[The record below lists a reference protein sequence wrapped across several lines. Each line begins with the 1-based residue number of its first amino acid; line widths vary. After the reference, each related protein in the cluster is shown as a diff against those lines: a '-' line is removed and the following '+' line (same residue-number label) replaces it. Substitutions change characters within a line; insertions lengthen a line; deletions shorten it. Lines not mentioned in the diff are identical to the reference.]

1 MGDNQFV
8 GIDVSKHR
16 LDVEV
21 SPAGISWSVSYDESG
36 LNKLLKGLAN
46 LAIERIVIEATG
58 GLETQIVCLLAEQK
72 FPVVVINPRQVRDFA
87 KATGQLAKT
96 DRLDAA
102 VLAKFAELIRPPVR
116 PLKSDDEQVLNALLT
131 RRRQLMDM
139 LIAENNRVGS
149 APKVVQRD
157 IQQHIRWLKKRIK
170 DTDDDLDR
178 FVRTSTIWSDKD
190 QLLQSTPGVGPIMSL
205 TLLAKLPELGSLN
218 RKQIAHLVGVA
229 PLNHDSGMHR
239 GKRKVWGGRAEVRRV
254 LHMATLVG
262 VKHNPVLK
270 VFYNRLVE
278 SGKPKKVALTACMR
292 KLVTILNCMVKN
304 GEYWHQKT

>member
-1 MGDNQFV
+1 MNESQFA

-16 LDVEV
+16 LDIEL
-21 SPAGISWSVSYDESG
+21 SPSGARWSVSYDGPG
-36 LNKLLKGLAN
+36 LKELMKALSNFTF
-46 LAIERIVIEATG
+46 ERVVIEATG
-58 GLETQIVCLLAEQK
+58 GLETQVVCLLAEQK
-72 FPVVVINPRQVRDFA
+72 LPVVVINPRQVRAFA

-102 VLAKFAELIRPPVR
+102 VLAKFAEVIRPPVR

-131 RRRQLMDM
+131 RRRQLLDM
-139 LIAENNRVGS
+139 LVAETNRACS
-149 APKVVQRD
+149 APKVIQRD
-157 IQQHIRWLKKRIK
+157 IKQHIRWLKKRIK
-170 DTDDDLDR
+170 DTDDDLNR
-178 FVRTSTIWSDKD
+178 FVQTSAIWSAKD
-190 QLLQSTPGVGPIMSL
+190 QLLQSTPGVGPVMSR

-239 GKRKVWGGRAEVRRV
+239 GKRRIWGGRADVRRV
-254 LHMATLVG
+254 LHMAALVG

-270 VFYNRLVE
+270 AFYTRLVE

-292 KLVTILNCMVKN
+292 KLVTILNCMMRN
-304 GEYWHQKT
+304 GEPWHRNA